1 MTIHKSTRSANASQD
16 SKTAAAQV
24 TGLDVLRA
32 ASDGLVETPPAAALL
47 DWKALSLEPGHV
59 RVHYTAKPEFA
70 NPQGAVQGG
79 FLAAMLD
86 DAMGP
91 ALFTML
97 AADDFAPTIE
107 MKVSYL
113 RPARPGSLIAEGRV
127 VHQTRSLASLEGM
140 LSTEDGELVATA
152 TATARIIPSAG
163 NKLQ

>member
-1 MTIHKSTRSANASQD
+1 VVASAAPI
-16 SKTAAAQV
+16 

-32 ASDGLVETPPAAALL
+32 ASEGLVETPPAAALL
-47 DWKALSLEPGHV
+47 GWKALSLEPGHV
-59 RVHYTAKPEFA
+59 RVRYTAKPEFA

-91 ALFTML
+91 ALFTLL
-97 AADDFAPTIE
+97 AAEDFAPTIE
-107 MKVSYL
+107 MKVNFV
-113 RPARPGSLIAEGRV
+113 RPARTGPIIAEGSV
-127 VHQTRSLASLEGM
+127 VHKASSIAFLEGRLM
-140 LSTEDGELVATA
+140 TDDGDLIATA